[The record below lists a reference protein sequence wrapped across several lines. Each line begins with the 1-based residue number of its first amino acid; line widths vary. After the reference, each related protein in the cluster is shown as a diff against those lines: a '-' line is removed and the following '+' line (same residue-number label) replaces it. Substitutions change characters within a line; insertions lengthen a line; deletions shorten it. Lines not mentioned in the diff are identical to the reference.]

1 MRSLNEKLRRVRGIQ
16 DDVTMRCIQADDTV
30 RFVKRGNR
38 LLRALRGYD
47 RIAVLRMLRTQ
58 LALLQ
63 CLAVTHAE

>member
-47 RIAVLRMLRTQ
+47 RIAVLRMLRT
-58 LALLQ
+58 
-63 CLAVTHAE
+63 